1 MSKIKLEK
9 FSDIIKKAQ
18 TDKITL
24 LALKNVAVK
33 CQDFELAS
41 HLREVEN
48 ELFPEPLEH
57 KLLKKE
63 AAKIRSLLSM
73 VGLDATEDTCW
84 IVREALREFADK
96 QGEFTVDDGV
106 RLMFKRDDIFGK

>member
-1 MSKIKLEK
+1 MIEIKLEK
-9 FSDIIKKAQ
+9 FSDIVKKAQ
-18 TDKITL
+18 TDKRTL

-41 HLREVEN
+41 HLREVET
-48 ELFPEPLEH
+48 ELFPEPIEH

-73 VGLDATEDTCW
+73 VGVDASEEACW
-84 IVREALREFADK
+84 IAREALQEFAEK
-96 QGEFTVDDGV
+96 GGEFTVDDGV
-106 RLMFKRDDIFGK
+106 RLMFKREDIFGK